1 MEGAQAAHE
10 DASLERAWWERVYRV
25 LYRPREVFEAL
36 RDDSDDAAAARQEPT
51 AAIVFLGG
59 IAAVLATGAAA
70 RLLDDPEYD
79 GLLIALWAVV
89 AGAIY
94 GIASYWIVG
103 GAVYVGQRAAG
114 GRATYRHA
122 RHLLA
127 FAAVPILVW
136 FVAVWP
142 VRLALYGLDLFRT
155 GGSDSGTSRA
165 VFGAIGAVFLAWC
178 VGLLAL
184 GMRTAYEWDW
194 RRSSIAVSL
203 AVAALAALALAA
215 VLLRGG

>member
-1 MEGAQAAHE
+1 VQEAQAVGE
-10 DASLERAWWERVYRV
+10 GVSLERAWWERVYRV

-36 RDDSDDAAAARQEPT
+36 RDDSDEAAEARQEPT
-51 AAIVFLGG
+51 VAIVFLGG

-94 GIASYWIVG
+94 GLASYWVVG
-103 GAVYVGQRAAG
+103 GAVYVGQHGAG
-114 GRATYRHA
+114 GQATYRHT

-127 FAAVPILVW
+127 FASVPILVW

-142 VRLALYGLDLFRT
+142 VRLALYGTDLFRT
-155 GGSDSGTSRA
+155 GGSDGGVSRA
-165 VFGAIGAVFLAWC
+165 VFGGIGAVFLAWC
-178 VGLLAL
+178 LGLLAL
-184 GMRTAYEWDW
+184 GIRTAYDWDW
-194 RRSSIAVSL
+194 RRSSVAVSL
-203 AVAALAALALAA
+203 AAAALAALALAA
-215 VLLRGG
+215 LVLR

>member
-1 MEGAQAAHE
+1 MEAQAAQGG
-10 DASLERAWWERVYRV
+10 ASLERAWWERVYRV

-36 RDDSDDAAAARQEPT
+36 RDDSDEAAAARQEPA

-59 IAAVLATGAAA
+59 IAAVLATGAAG

-89 AGAIY
+89 AGAVY

-103 GAVYVGQRAAG
+103 GAVYLGQHGAG
-114 GRATYRHA
+114 GRANYRHA

-127 FAAVPILVW
+127 FASVPILVW

-142 VRLALYGLDLFRT
+142 VRLALYGSALFRT
-155 GGSDSGTSRA
+155 GGADGGASRA
-165 VFGAIGAVFLAWC
+165 VFAAIGAAFLAWC
-178 VGLLAL
+178 LALLAL
-184 GMRTAYEWDW
+184 GVRTAYEWDW
-194 RRSSIAVSL
+194 RRSFVAVSL
-203 AVAALAALALAA
+203 AVATLAALAVAA
-215 VLLRGG
+215 VILRRG